1 MHKPKDDSYLYN
13 YVLFP
18 IVIYADAELHG
29 AGTIYNIGESD
40 YDKAGG

>member
-1 MHKPKDDSYLYN
+1 MNPSCIWI
-13 YVLFP
+13 FP